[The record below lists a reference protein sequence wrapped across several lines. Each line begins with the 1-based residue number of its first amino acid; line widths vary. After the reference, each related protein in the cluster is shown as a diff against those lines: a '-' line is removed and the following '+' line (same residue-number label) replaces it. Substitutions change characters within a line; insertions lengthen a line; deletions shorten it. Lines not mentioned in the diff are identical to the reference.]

1 MFLEGN
7 LIFTFSYT
15 PHCLTLCVPQIE
27 APYMEPSNLSAEDE
41 SVNVGKSEQA
51 SRLPLQYHTE
61 QLPDF
66 NSIGEFYTTL
76 ERSM

>member
-1 MFLEGN
+1 MLLEGN
-7 LIFTFSYT
+7 LIFAFSHA
-15 PHCLTLCVPQIE
+15 PCGLTLGVPQIE
-27 APYMEPSNLSAEDE
+27 APYIEPPSLSAEDE
-41 SVNVGKSEQA
+41 SVNVGTSKQA
-51 SRLPLQYHTE
+51 FRAPLQYKTE